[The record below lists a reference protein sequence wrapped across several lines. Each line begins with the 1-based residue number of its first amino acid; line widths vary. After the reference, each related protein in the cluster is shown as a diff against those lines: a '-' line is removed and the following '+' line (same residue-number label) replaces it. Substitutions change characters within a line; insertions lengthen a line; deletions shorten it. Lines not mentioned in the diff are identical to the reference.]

1 MMSRRAQENIAAAVL
16 LVLFGGVIWLC
27 QDFGPRARMIPLP
40 LAIFGI
46 VLTLIQIL
54 WQNLGSTDELK
65 IDMIRVGAP
74 RAIEVETRE
83 KHEESAKDADSIAKK
98 PAWRREAGAYGIIGI
113 LVVLILVLGPM
124 PAVFLFTWGYF
135 LLSGYCSWRAG
146 LIYTGILTVTI
157 YLLFVVAL
165 QMQLYHGLLAPLV
178 ERLR

>member
-1 MMSRRAQENIAAAVL
+1 MSRRTQENIVAAAL
-16 LVLFGGVIWLC
+16 LVLFAGIIWLC

-46 VLTLIQIL
+46 ALTVIQIL
-54 WQNLGSTDELK
+54 WQNLGSTDELQM
-65 IDMIRVGAP
+65 DMIQVTAPGKAGTETGAC
-74 RAIEVETRE
+74 
-83 KHEESAKDADSIAKK
+83 SASGAQRPS
-98 PAWRREAGAYGIIGI
+98 WRREAGAYGIVG
-113 LVVLILVLGPM
+113 VLIVLTLALGPL

-135 LLSGYCSWRAG
+135 LLTGYCSWRAG
-146 LIYTGILTVTI
+146 LVYTTVLTAAI